1 MRRKTGFGILSAV
14 ILLIILAAFVLTQ
27 RSYRMLLL
35 LCIFVLLVADSIVFI
50 RQKGYRIMGIV
61 LSLVL
66 CFALFLC
73 TAPGIMKPAFQ
84 AMEKLRF
91 SLTRSVYEK
100 DIYALKT
107 RLSLDGEKD
116 PGQLDHAENHLKF
129 FANDV
134 LIRQQKE
141 QLMVVYVTEPD
152 SYSGYAWVSDAKL
165 YGNSF
170 RRRQLVLCTDI
181 LVDYQSGELGEFN
194 KQLIKDI

>member
-1 MRRKTGFGILSAV
+1 MIGGIVMRCKTGFGILSAV
-14 ILLIILAAFVLTQ
+14 LLLIILAAFVLTQ
-27 RSYRMLLL
+27 RSYRMIFL
-35 LCIFVLLVADSIVFI
+35 LCIFVLLVADCIVFI

-66 CFALFLC
+66 CFVLFLC
-73 TAPGIMKPAFQ
+73 TAPGMMKPAFQ

-91 SLTRSVYEK
+91 SLTQSVYEK

-116 PGQLDHAENHLKF
+116 LSQLDHAENHLKF

-141 QLMVVYVTEPD
+141 QLMVVYITEPD
-152 SYSGYAWVSDAKL
+152 SYSGYAWVSDQECQAKWMENFTETASAGDNW
-165 YGNSF
+165 YYV
-170 RRRQLVLCTDI
+170 RI
-181 LVDYQSGELGEFN
+181 Y
-194 KQLIKDI
+194 

>member
-1 MRRKTGFGILSAV
+1 MQRKTGFGILSAV
-14 ILLIILAAFVLTQ
+14 LLLIILAAFVLTQ
-27 RSYRMLLL
+27 RSYRMLFL

-116 PGQLDHAENHLKF
+116 LGQLDHAENHLKF

-141 QLMVVYVTEPD
+141 QLMVVYITEPD
-152 SYSGYAWVSDAKL
+152 SYSGYAWVSDQECQAEWMQNFTETTSAGDNW
-165 YGNSF
+165 YYV
-170 RRRQLVLCTDI
+170 RI
-181 LVDYQSGELGEFN
+181 Y
-194 KQLIKDI
+194 